1 MKVYAQQNDNLDAI
15 IYRYF
20 GTSYGWLEETLRL
33 NPTLTTDAIIEI
45 GTEVILPDR
54 SAEAVK
60 VKSNSIHLW
69 S

>member
-33 NPTLTTDAIIEI
+33 NPKLTADAIIEI

-54 SAEAVK
+54 TSEAVT
-60 VKSNSIHLW
+60 VKSDSINLW